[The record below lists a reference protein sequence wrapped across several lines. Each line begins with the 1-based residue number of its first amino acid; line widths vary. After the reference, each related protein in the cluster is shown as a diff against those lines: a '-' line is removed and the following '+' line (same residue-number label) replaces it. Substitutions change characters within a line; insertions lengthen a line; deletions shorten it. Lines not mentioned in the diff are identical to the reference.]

1 MSSGSLVMA
10 TPASWRSLELCSP
23 TKENTHVWPLTRQ
36 ERSHVWP
43 LCIST
48 VSKTLLQAQHLNSHQ
63 AEANLLPFT
72 GLHSG
77 SRWLHT
83 NSRP

>member
-1 MSSGSLVMA
+1 MSSGSLVVA
-10 TPASWRSLELCSP
+10 TPASWRSLELCWP

-48 VSKTLLQAQHLNSHQ
+48 VSKTLLQAQHLKSHQ
-63 AEANLLPFT
+63 AEAPGKIKPSSVCWFAFWFSLVA
-72 GLHSG
+72 H
-77 SRWLHT
+77 
-83 NSRP
+83 